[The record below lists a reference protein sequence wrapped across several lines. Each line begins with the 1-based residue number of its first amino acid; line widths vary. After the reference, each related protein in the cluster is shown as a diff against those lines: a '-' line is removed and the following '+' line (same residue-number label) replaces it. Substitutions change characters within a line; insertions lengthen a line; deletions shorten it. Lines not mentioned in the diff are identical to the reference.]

1 MNQRR
6 IDRIESLRD
15 KVQKAVDTY
24 QDRIQHLEVKIDEAL
39 DSLTDEEKEHLGYY
53 RLEDVTQDIII

>member
-6 IDRIESLRD
+6 INRIESLRD

-24 QDRIQHLEVKIDEAL
+24 QDRIQHLEVKIDEVL
-39 DSLTDEEKEHLGYY
+39 DTLINEEKEYLEYY
-53 RLEDVTQDIII
+53 TLEDVTQDIRF

>member
-1 MNQRR
+1 MNQKR
-6 IDRIESLRD
+6 INKIESLRD

-39 DSLTDEEKEHLGYY
+39 DSLTDEEKEYLGYY
-53 RLEDVTQDIII
+53 QLEDVTQDITI